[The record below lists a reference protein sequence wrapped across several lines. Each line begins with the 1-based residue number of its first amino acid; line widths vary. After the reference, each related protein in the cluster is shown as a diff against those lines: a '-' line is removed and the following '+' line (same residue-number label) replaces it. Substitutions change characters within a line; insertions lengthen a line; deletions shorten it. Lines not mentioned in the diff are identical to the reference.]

1 MGQKV
6 SDSVIIDASPDDVLA
21 VILNLEAYPE
31 WSDDIKKVEVIDTD
45 DQGRPHLV
53 HFDVDARV
61 AQVDYVL
68 RYLYDRAPDV
78 AWELES
84 GEMLSQLDGAYVLEE
99 QAGGTRVTYSLDVD
113 ITMPVPGFLK
123 KRAVRTIL
131 DTGLRGLK
139 ARVEGRAAG

>member
-6 SDSVIIDASPDDVLA
+6 SDSVIIDAGRDEVLA
-21 VILNLEAYPE
+21 VILDLEAYPE
-31 WSDDIKKVEVIDTD
+31 WSDDIKDVEVLDTD
-45 DQGRPHLV
+45 DEGRPHLV
-53 HFDVDARV
+53 RFDVDARV
-61 AQVDYVL
+61 ARVDYVL
-68 RYLYDRAPDV
+68 RYHYDRAPDV

-84 GEMLSQLDGAYVLEE
+84 GEMLTQLDGAYVLED

-123 KRAVRTIL
+123 KRAARTIL

-139 ARVEGRAAG
+139 GRVEGRTTG

>member
-123 KRAVRTIL
+123 KRAARTIL